1 MKSLIV
7 LVVGLLAVG
16 CATMKDI
23 CVQLGISKASSTEM
37 FPEPDPPLPRE
48 IEIRDS
54 MIGEYESIYNG
65 NTYKRVFLDNGINEY
80 YVNGKKGIR
89 ESKWSIVDGEI
100 HFKKIIG
107 SQMMG
112 NSLSLHET
120 YLVWRINTDKSIT
133 DFAFI
138 IGGKRTDFP
147 KEAQKTYKKIK

>member
-1 MKSLIV
+1 MKNLLILITIM
-7 LVVGLLAVG
+7 LVGG
-16 CATMKDI
+16 CGKDKETP
-23 CVQLGISKASSTEM
+23 VKELTAEEKKA
-37 FPEPDPPLPRE
+37 L
-48 IEIRDS
+48 RDS
-54 MIGEYESIYNG
+54 VVGEYELKYKG
-65 NTYKRVFLDNGINEY
+65 NTSRQVFLEN
-80 YVNGKKGIR
+80 GIR
-89 ESKWSIVDGEI
+89 ELYANGKLASDPNKWSIVDGEI
-100 HFKKIIG
+100 HLYKKIIG